1 MVNFLLNYDLS
12 FTHGVKKEYN
22 CMDAQEFARLNYLSE
37 KSINDNVSIREMNEF
52 EQLHD
57 KWSKS
62 EEFNLF
68 IAFN

>member
-1 MVNFLLNYDLS
+1 
-12 FTHGVKKEYN
+12 
-22 CMDAQEFARLNYLSE
+22 MDAQEFARLNYLSE
-37 KSINDNVSIREMNEF
+37 KSINDNASIREMNEF

-57 KWSKS
+57 KWTKS